1 MLRNLDSYMQKNEI
15 RPFSNSVQK
24 INLLT
29 KDLNVRPG
37 AITLLEGNRGR
48 TL

>member
-15 RPFSNSVQK
+15 RSFSNSIQK

-29 KDLNVRPG
+29 KDLDVRPD
-37 AITLLEGNRGR
+37 AINLLEGNRGR